1 MPSVNV
7 ASHRIRSKTFLSW
20 RTAPA
25 VVTYPPRPWIN
36 LRWRS
41 PPFRLLEAVGFT
53 GIVEVEFKTDSRDGQ
68 YKVLNVNPRVS
79 VEQCRFVNAAKSPLD
94 PRQPEA
100 DVRAS
105 AFH

>member
-1 MPSVNV
+1 MTDCASSCNV
-7 ASHRIRSKTFLSW
+7 PTSTVDEPKVAE
-20 RTAPA
+20 PA
-25 VVTYPPRPWIN
+25 I
-36 LRWRS
+36 
-41 PPFRLLEAVGFT
+41 RLLEAVGFT